1 MLEKSTLARP
11 YALAAFKQ
19 AQQEEQIRQW
29 SEMLELLDKVAAD
42 STVASLIEDPRVPGE
57 VVAGTLN
64 EALHEQLSLTGRNFV
79 RVLAENS
86 RLSLLPEISAVFET
100 LRAEYE
106 RRTYVRVISAFELS
120 TEQERTI
127 AEAMEKRLGQ
137 SVEVTAEI
145 DQSLIGG
152 LIIRAGDVVIDR
164 SVRGRL
170 AQLATQ
176 VS

>member
-1 MLEKSTLARP
+1 MSEKSTLARP

-29 SEMLELLDKVAAD
+29 SEMLELLGKVATD
-42 STVASLIEDPRVPGE
+42 SAVASLIADPRVPGE

-79 RVLAENS
+79 RVLAENG
-86 RLSLLPEISAVFET
+86 RLSLLPEISAVFEV

-106 RRTYVRVISAFELS
+106 RRTHVRVVSAFELS
-120 TEQERTI
+120 SAQERTI

-137 SVEVTAEI
+137 SVEITAEV
-145 DQSLIGG
+145 DQTLIGG

-170 AQLATQ
+170 GQLATQ
-176 VS
+176 IN

>member
-1 MLEKSTLARP
+1 MSEKSTLARP

-42 STVASLIEDPRVPGE
+42 LAVASLIEDPRVSGE

-79 RVLAENS
+79 RVLAENG

-106 RRTYVRVISAFELS
+106 RRTHVRVVSAFDLS